1 MVSYEIMR
9 IQKLPEKYMGQL
21 GLRIKLVRTYMRLE
35 QKEFAL
41 KLKTAQSQI
50 SRIESGKT
58 VPSLYHL
65 LAIKKL
71 ADQYP
76 GLEGGIVLGL
86 AFGWQRRN
94 V

>member
-1 MVSYEIMR
+1 MR
-9 IQKLPEKYMGQL
+9 IQKLPEKYMEEL

-58 VPSLYHL
+58 VPSLHHL
-65 LAIKKL
+65 LRIKSL
-71 ADQYP
+71 ADHHSK
-76 GLEGGIVLGL
+76 LEGELSWNWLLDGKGKM
-86 AFGWQRRN
+86 FEN
-94 V
+94 